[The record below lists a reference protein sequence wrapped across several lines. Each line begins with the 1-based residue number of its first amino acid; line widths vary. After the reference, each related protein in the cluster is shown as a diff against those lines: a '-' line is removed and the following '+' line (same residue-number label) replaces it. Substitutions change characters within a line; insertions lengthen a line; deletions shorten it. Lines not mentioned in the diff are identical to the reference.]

1 MRAHC
6 FTYGS
11 LMCPDIMAAVAGS
24 AHRSVPA
31 TLSGY
36 RRSPVL
42 GQAYPGIRPDPDHR
56 VAGVLYFDVSAPAWQ
71 RLDAFEGEEY
81 ERERVIVT
89 LDEGVAL
96 EAWVYVYRPRF
107 AHRLGAGEWD
117 YERFLRTGK
126 ARFMAQWLQGSA

>member
-11 LMCPDIMAAVAGS
+11 LMCPDIMAAVAGR
-24 AHRSVPA
+24 AYRSVPA
-31 TLSGY
+31 VLDGY
-36 RRSPVL
+36 RRRPVL
-42 GQAYPGIRPDPDHR
+42 GQAYPGIRPDADHR

-81 ERERVIVT
+81 QRDRVAVA
-89 LDEGVAL
+89 LDEGAVL
-96 EAWVYVYRPRF
+96 DAWVYVFRPRF
-107 AHRLGAGEWD
+107 AHRLGAGGWD

-126 ARFMAQWLQGSA
+126 ACFMAQWPKPE